1 MKFEQQFQVAEPIG
15 KVWAFFEQFE
25 QVAQCI
31 PGVKRAEQLDDDNVA
46 VTVTQK
52 LGPMSATF
60 EARVHIIERV
70 AFERIGFTST
80 GKAVKGAIG
89 NFRAANSVELREEA
103 GHTHV
108 TVSGEVALGGALGS
122 VGQKVITRQA
132 EKVTMEFTR
141 NLERALSGEESDA
154 PTAPAAAAVANRRP
168 AAKTSTA
175 VGAASATPAAVSG
188 EFWPRL
194 SAVFSAAALVVSL
207 LVLWQVS

>member
-89 NFRAANSVELREEA
+89 NFRAANSVELHEEN

-108 TVSGEVALGGALGS
+108 TVSGEVALAGALGS

-132 EKVTMEFTR
+132 EKVTAEFTR
-141 NLERALSGEESDA
+141 NLERALSGEQVEA
-154 PTAPAAAAVANRRP
+154 TTAPANAAARRP
-168 AAKTSTA
+168 AARPPAATSTA
-175 VGAASATPAAVSG
+175 GATPAALSG
-188 EFWPRL
+188 EFWSRL
-194 SAVFSAAALVVSL
+194 SAGLSAAALVVSL

>member
-31 PGVKRAEQLDDDNVA
+31 PGVKRAEQLDEDNVA

-60 EARVHIIERV
+60 EARVHIIERLPR
-70 AFERIGFTST
+70 ERIGFTST

-89 NFRAANSVELREEA
+89 NFRASNSVELREEN

-108 TVSGEVALGGALGS
+108 TVSGEVALAGALGS
-122 VGQKVITRQA
+122 VGQKVISRQA
-132 EKVTMEFTR
+132 EKITVEFTR
-141 NLERALSGEESDA
+141 NLERVLSGETVEA
-154 PTAPAAAAVANRRP
+154 TTAPAVRCPAAAKVAAP
-168 AAKTSTA
+168 AVPSGTA
-175 VGAASATPAAVSG
+175 PLEAPG
-188 EFWPRL
+188 EFWPKL
-194 SAVFSAAALVVSL
+194 SATLSAAALVVSL